1 MASQTEI
8 VNRALIKLGAGRIT
22 SMTDSNKSASVM
34 SSIWDTVRRSELSK
48 RYWTFSLSRALLPAL
63 ADAPAFGFGVAYQ
76 LPSDYLKLAQVGDQ
90 YIAPGLADYRTMD
103 DSPWAI
109 EGGILMTD
117 FGAPLKLR
125 YVRDVT
131 DSGLFVPQFVDVMA
145 AKLAYE
151 ACYAITQSREG
162 QQTAMQDYKQ
172 AVREAAAAN
181 AIEKPPQGMLDDS
194 WMLGRL

>member
-1 MASQTEI
+1 
-8 VNRALIKLGAGRIT
+8 
-22 SMTDSNKSASVM
+22 
-34 SSIWDTVRRSELSK
+34 
-48 RYWTFSLSRALLPAL
+48 
-63 ADAPAFGFGVAYQ
+63 
-76 LPSDYLKLAQVGDQ
+76 
-90 YIAPGLADYRTMD
+90 MD